1 MSEKK
6 RIREKKTKRGSARCL
21 RTHGCF
27 LPDHSLPTSQSTLL
41 SQPFFFSSERFISR
55 KRISHPEN
63 ASPLEPSDPRPC
75 PERKKKEIPSDQDK
89 KKETTMRRIRRRVLS
104 RLREDGDAKRR
115 TKIGSENIRS
125 SSEPFPCTSRDHVLL
140 STSHVRINRV
150 DRATNERNGSPRG
163 RFRARTFAG

>member
-1 MSEKK
+1 MGQLVAYVRMVAFFLIIPFLRPNQPCFPNLFFSHPNVSSRVKGF
-6 RIREKKTKRGSARCL
+6 RIRKMHL
-21 RTHGCF
+21 RWNQAIHVRV
-27 LPDHSLPTSQSTLL
+27 PK
-41 SQPFFFSSERFISR
+41 E
-55 KRISHPEN
+55 
-63 ASPLEPSDPRPC
+63 
-75 PERKKKEIPSDQDK
+75 KKKEIPSDQDK